1 MSNHLAVAGV
11 TATLVQLLQE
21 AVTSDFSGA
30 TVSAGRPD
38 TDAGPNADPAIRVF
52 LYRVEP
58 NADWRNQDLP
68 TRNGDGAVLQ
78 RPQAALT
85 LQYLLSFIGN
95 ESEYAPQRLLGSAV
109 RTLHTHPYLTREE
122 IGRMVQGALDED
134 PNHPLGH
141 VDLAEQP
148 DIVRFMPLTLSV
160 EDLSNLWSSFFQAE
174 CRLSVAYQA
183 AVVLLTPEV
192 SPVRALPVRDRRLFV
207 GTILRPRID
216 RVVPVEGEAVPMTP
230 GTAVRIVG
238 SQLRGEENTI
248 VRFGEASVSPPSA
261 AIAADRIEATI
272 PDDVR
277 AGAVGLRVEHR
288 RAMGEPPELRL
299 AGQSNVVPIVVHPRI
314 RDDGGGGYLVS
325 VSDVTNDPDGA
336 RSGVIN
342 LTVDPAVGLRQQVA
356 ILLNAIDAAGE
367 SFSFFDER
375 RDAPAAPEVT
385 NTLEVAFIGLPAG
398 DYLVRVQ
405 VDGAESPLDVETD
418 PGPAQGTYTAPRV
431 TVP

>member
-1 MSNHLAVAGV
+1 M
-11 TATLVQLLQE
+11 
-21 AVTSDFSGA
+21 
-30 TVSAGRPD
+30 
-38 TDAGPNADPAIRVF
+38 
-52 LYRVEP
+52 
-58 NADWRNQDLP
+58 
-68 TRNGDGAVLQ
+68 Q

-85 LQYLLSFIGN
+85 LQYLISFIGN
-95 ESEYAPQRLLGSAV
+95 EAEYAPQRLLGSAV

-134 PNHPLGH
+134 PNHPLGR

-183 AVVLLTPEV
+183 AVVLLTPDV

-207 GTILRPRID
+207 STILRPRID
-216 RVVPVEGEAVPMTP
+216 RVIPVEGEDIPLLP
-230 GTAVRIVG
+230 GSVVRISG
-238 SQLRGEENTI
+238 SQLRGDESTI
-248 VRFGEASVSPPSA
+248 VRFGEASVTPPSA
-261 AIAADRIEATI
+261 AIAADRIEVAV
-272 PDDVR
+272 PDAVR

-299 AGQSNVVPIVVHPRI
+299 AGQSNVVPVVVHPRI
-314 RDDGGGGYLVS
+314 RPDGGGHLVS
-325 VSDVTNDPDGA
+325 ISDVTNDPDGN
-336 RSGVIN
+336 RSGVIDV
-342 LTVDPAVGLRQQVA
+342 TVDPPVGLRQQVA
-356 ILLNAIDAAGE
+356 VLLNALGAAGE
-367 SFSFFDER
+367 SFSFFDDR
-375 RDAPAAPEVT
+375 RDSPGAPEVT
-385 NTLEVAFIGLPAG
+385 NTLDVAFTGLPAG

-405 VDGAESPLDVETD
+405 VDGAESPLDVETA